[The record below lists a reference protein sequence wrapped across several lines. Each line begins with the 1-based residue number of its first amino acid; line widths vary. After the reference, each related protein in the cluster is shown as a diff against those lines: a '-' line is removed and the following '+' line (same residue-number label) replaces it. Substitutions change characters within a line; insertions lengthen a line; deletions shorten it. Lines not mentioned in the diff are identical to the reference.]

1 MVGSLGPIPLTIEA
15 TVHSGLN
22 GYIKIYNY
30 THLEIILDV
39 KVFQILTM

>member
-1 MVGSLGPIPLTIEA
+1 MVDSLGPIPLTNEA
-15 TVHSGLN
+15 TGHSGLN

-39 KVFQILTM
+39 NVD